1 MYTLQIVGVVVGI
14 ASFVIGVLTFSGLT
28 GQRLF
33 KYAKDATSKR
43 SRIQIAY
50 LVFAVAMTL
59 VFIFIVVERFEWFGW
74 AGSLAIIVLI
84 PLIWFET
91 LLDVWKLRLSQ
102 RGEKAA
108 TVVRAI
114 IALVMFSLLITSSVL
129 SDGNR
134 PLWQRLAPTL
144 GGFGIGAG
152 ILVLSAYMRK
162 RRENKLLSQED
173 DKDSPL

>member
-1 MYTLQIVGVVVGI
+1 MWRDIFDIFLGVI
-14 ASFVIGVLTFSGLT
+14 AVLGFAGLT
-28 GQRLF
+28 GPRLF
-33 KYAKDATSKR
+33 KYAKYALTKR

-50 LVFAVAMTL
+50 LVLAIAMTL
-59 VFIFIVVERFEWFGW
+59 GFIFIVVVRFEWFGW
-74 AGSLAIIVLI
+74 AGSLAIIAVI

-91 LLDVWKLRLSQ
+91 LLDVWKIRLSQ
-102 RGEKAA
+102 RGEKSA

-114 IALVMFSLLITSSVL
+114 IALVVFSLLITSNVL

-134 PLWQRLAPTL
+134 PLWQKLAPAL
-144 GGFGIGAG
+144 GGFGLGTG

-162 RRENKLLSQED
+162 RRENKLLSQKD